1 MVLVPT
7 TCLSIG
13 GEVAGGECTSSTCA
27 PVCPADLDGSGSVDF
42 ADLVSLLSSWDQPGA
57 ADLDESGL
65 VDFNDLI
72 ILLGVWGECE
82 G

>member
-7 TCLSIG
+7 TCLAVG
-13 GEVAGGECTSSTCA
+13 GEVAGGSCTSNTCA
-27 PVCPADLDGSGSVDF
+27 PACPADLDGNGSVDF
-42 ADLVSLLSSWDQPGA
+42 SDLVSMLSGWDQPGP

-65 VDFNDLI
+65 VDFNDVI
-72 ILLGVWGECE
+72 ILLGVWGECD